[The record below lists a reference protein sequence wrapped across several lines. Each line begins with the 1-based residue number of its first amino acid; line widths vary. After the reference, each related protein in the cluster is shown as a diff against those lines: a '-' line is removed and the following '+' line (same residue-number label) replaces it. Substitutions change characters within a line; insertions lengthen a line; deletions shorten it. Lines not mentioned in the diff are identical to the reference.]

1 MGKRSAVREWLA
13 VPRFLAGAGLII
25 LAIWLGSL
33 ALAGPGHVLL
43 LLALLIFAG
52 LVFAC
57 GMRLIAKGGL
67 ALFSKGPLPDEG
79 TRLEQQAARQGLPD
93 DPRAYQNGG
102 LVAVATARTEPE
114 AALIARMLNQND
126 IPAWVDQ
133 PHTSVTLWHLQPGL
147 TREGVR
153 VLVPFGRRADAET
166 LLAEFRA
173 GRLADETDAQGT
185 GDAGPLEPAEEED
198 REARAR
204 ELQRR
209 ARAVALLTFFLFPL
223 GPVFF
228 VCAVVLARRVV
239 RAARQWGPS
248 PALRSALFW
257 CMVAMGLAVCAT
269 VALGLIVLST
279 AF

>member
-1 MGKRSAVREWLA
+1 LEWSAVPLC
-13 VPRFLAGAGLII
+13 LAGAGLII

-43 LLALLIFAG
+43 LLTLLIFAG

-57 GMRLIAKGGL
+57 GMLLIAKGGL

-79 TRLEQQAARQGLPD
+79 TRLERQAARQGLPTE
-93 DPRAYQNGG
+93 PEAYRDGG
-102 LVAVATARTEPE
+102 LVTVATARTAVE
-114 AALIARMLNQND
+114 AGLIAGMLNEND

-133 PHTSVTLWHLQPGL
+133 PHVSVTLWHAQPGL

-153 VLVPFGRRADAET
+153 VLIPLGRRADAEA
-166 LLAEFRA
+166 LLADFRA
-173 GRLADETDAQGT
+173 GRLADDTDAQGT
-185 GDAGPLEPAEEED
+185 GAAGPLKPAEEED
-198 REARAR
+198 REARAC

-239 RAARQWGPS
+239 RAARRWGPS

-257 CMVAMGLAVCAT
+257 CIVAMGLAVCAT
-269 VALGLIVLST
+269 VTLGLIVL
-279 AF
+279 

>member
-1 MGKRSAVREWLA
+1 MGKRSAVLEWSA
-13 VPRFLAGAGLII
+13 VPLCLAGAGLII

-43 LLALLIFAG
+43 LLTLLIFAG

-57 GMRLIAKGGL
+57 GMLLIAKGGAAFL
-67 ALFSKGPLPDEG
+67 SKGQLSNEG
-79 TRLEQQAARQGLPD
+79 TRLERQAARQGLPD

-102 LVAVATARTEPE
+102 LVAVATGRTEPE
-114 AALIARMLNQND
+114 AALIAGVLNEND

-133 PHTSVTLWHLQPGL
+133 PHVSVTLWHLQPGL

-153 VLVPFGRRADAET
+153 VLIPLGRRADAEA
-166 LLAEFRA
+166 LLADFRA
-173 GRLADETDAQGT
+173 GRMADDTDAQAG
-185 GDAGPLEPAEEED
+185 GAAGPLEPAEEED
-198 REARAR
+198 REALAR

-257 CMVAMGLAVCAT
+257 CIVAMGLAVCAT

>member
-1 MGKRSAVREWLA
+1 M
-13 VPRFLAGAGLII
+13 
-25 LAIWLGSL
+25 
-33 ALAGPGHVLL
+33 
-43 LLALLIFAG
+43 
-52 LVFAC
+52 
-57 GMRLIAKGGL
+57 
-67 ALFSKGPLPDEG
+67 
-79 TRLEQQAARQGLPD
+79 
-93 DPRAYQNGG
+93 
-102 LVAVATARTEPE
+102 AVATGRTEPE
-114 AALIARMLNQND
+114 AALIAGVLNEND

-133 PHTSVTLWHLQPGL
+133 PHTAVMMSHLQFALNP
-147 TREGVR
+147 EGVR
-153 VLVPFGRRADAET
+153 VLVPFGRRADAKV
-166 LLAEFRA
+166 LLADFRA
-173 GRLADETDAQGT
+173 GRIADDTDAQGA

-198 REARAR
+198 HEALAC

-228 VCAVVLARRVV
+228 VYAIVLARRAV

-257 CMVAMGLAVCAT
+257 CIVAMGVAVCAT